1 MAGTESETGVVVIG
15 ARSRPLQDLFHLLL
29 RASWPRALAI
39 IVSVWLCVNAL
50 FALIYMQVGG
60 IANSSGDFLDSMFFS
75 IETMG
80 TIGYGEMAPATR
92 AAHAAVMLQ
101 SVTGL
106 LLTALA
112 TGLVFTK
119 FALPSARLVFSNKM
133 AIAPMD
139 GVPTL
144 MVRVGNDRSSTIAE
158 ARVRVGMVHT
168 DVTREGVTMYR
179 LEELQLARDSTQ
191 ALTRSWTVMH
201 KIDEKSPLYGL
212 TPDDL
217 VEREIEFFVTVVG
230 TDDTSRQPVHGRH
243 RYLDT
248 DLSWGARHA
257 DVLREREDGLLELDV
272 RKFHDM
278 VVTTPTEA
286 FPYPRA

>member
-1 MAGTESETGVVVIG
+1 
-15 ARSRPLQDLFHLLL
+15 
-29 RASWPRALAI
+29 
-39 IVSVWLCVNAL
+39 
-50 FALIYMQVGG
+50 
-60 IANSSGDFLDSMFFS
+60 
-75 IETMG
+75 
-80 TIGYGEMAPATR
+80 
-92 AAHAAVMLQ
+92 
-101 SVTGL
+101 
-106 LLTALA
+106 
-112 TGLVFTK
+112 
-119 FALPSARLVFSNKM
+119 
-133 AIAPMD
+133 
-139 GVPTL
+139 
-144 MVRVGNDRSSTIAE
+144 
-158 ARVRVGMVHT
+158 MVHT

>member
-1 MAGTESETGVVVIG
+1 
-15 ARSRPLQDLFHLLL
+15 
-29 RASWPRALAI
+29 
-39 IVSVWLCVNAL
+39 
-50 FALIYMQVGG
+50 
-60 IANSSGDFLDSMFFS
+60 
-75 IETMG
+75 
-80 TIGYGEMAPATR
+80 
-92 AAHAAVMLQ
+92 MLE